1 MEFDKEVDTSGLSCP
16 LPVIKAKKA
25 LKEMEIGQVL
35 KVLST
40 DPGSKKDIPA
50 WSRMTG
56 QEVLGE
62 EEDGKLF
69 TFYVKRNK

>member
-1 MEFDKEVDTSGLSCP
+1 MEFDKEIDTSGLSCP

-25 LKEMEIGQVL
+25 LKAMEIGQVL
-35 KVLST
+35 KVLTT
-40 DPGSKKDIPA
+40 DPGSKKDMPA
-50 WSRMTG
+50 WARMTG
-56 QEVLGE
+56 QEILGD